1 MFNEFCGNVT
11 KPGCAAPK
19 FKLVQKGEEDII
31 NSNFCNLLQHD
42 TLDFI
47 VRIETISTV
56 RFL

>member
-19 FKLVQKGEEDII
+19 FKLVQKGEEDIF
-31 NSNFCNLLQHD
+31 NSKYFNLMQHD

-47 VRIETISTV
+47 VRIERISTV
-56 RFL
+56 RSL